1 MHAKEITA
9 KTQRKNICNK
19 KPIEQKSVFNFR
31 EHAMEKLGTFNRRV
45 QNERGNQ
52 FHHYLILTTERI
64 LSDGSFHRLN
74 NLSTIGAYAKN
85 REE

>member
-31 EHAMEKLGTFNRRV
+31 EHAMEKLGTSKLRV
-45 QNERGNQ
+45 GNE
-52 FHHYLILTTERI
+52 
-64 LSDGSFHRLN
+64 
-74 NLSTIGAYAKN
+74 
-85 REE
+85 